1 MSENWKNA
9 KELISYSKGG
19 ITRKTIFKTKAM
31 DEALFCMWKGTELSE
46 HTSAREGLVIVLE
59 GKGIFTL
66 KGKKILM
73 RPETIIHMEKN
84 ARHSLEAEEN
94 TAFLLVLFK

>member
-19 ITRKTIFKTKAM
+19 ITSKTIFKTKAM
-31 DEALFCMWKGTELSE
+31 DAALFCMWKGTELSE

-59 GKGIFTL
+59 GKGIFNL
-66 KGKKILM
+66 KGKDFI
-73 RPETIIHMEKN
+73 MEPGVFIFMKESDVH
-84 ARHSLEAEEN
+84 ALKAEEN
-94 TAFLLVLFK
+94 TAFLLTLT